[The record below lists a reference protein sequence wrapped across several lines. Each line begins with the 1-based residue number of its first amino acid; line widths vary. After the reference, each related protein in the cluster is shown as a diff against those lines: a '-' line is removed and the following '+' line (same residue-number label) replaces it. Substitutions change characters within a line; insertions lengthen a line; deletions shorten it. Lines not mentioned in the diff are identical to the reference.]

1 MKTAIPLSP
10 LLIPLSFFS
19 LHAISF
25 LFSLLCWLIFPLPQY
40 LALLSL
46 GALGLALLLSHSA
59 LLLILSHFSESSCTL
74 PLLSF
79 LAHSCFF
86 LSSPSLSLSLFPL
99 GSVPAP
105 LPWHWANSSPP
116 LRLLPFLYTPCLWLM
131 APLFWKE
138 RKGNRERGRA
148 RGKGSSKAHRNIK
161 TAHTEARK
169 AHTCTHIPT
178 EL

>member
-1 MKTAIPLSP
+1 MQSA
-10 LLIPLSFFS
+10 FF
-19 LHAISF
+19 F
-25 LFSLLCWLIFPLPQY
+25 LFSAGSFFHFHSISLCFPSVH
-40 LALLSL
+40 LALLFCSL
-46 GALGLALLLSHSA
+46 
-59 LLLILSHFSESSCTL
+59 TL
-74 PLLSF
+74 PSF
-79 LAHSCFF
+79 SFSLIFQNLPAPF
-86 LSSPSLSLSLFPL
+86 LSCLFLPTLVFSSLRPLSLSLFPL

-148 RGKGSSKAHRNIK
+148 RGKGSSKAHMNIK

-169 AHTCTHIPT
+169 AHTRTHIPT